1 MEKQPS
7 VFITGGSKGIGLA
20 LAQQFAQGGYQV
32 AICGR
37 GVEDLKK
44 AIASLETR
52 NGIEHHYFQADVSR
66 PEEIKKLVGLV
77 RTKIGT
83 PSVLINNAGV
93 FIPGKIQE
101 EEDADF
107 FTQINTNLVST
118 YLITKG
124 FLTEMIERKKGSIY
138 NVCST
143 ASITP
148 YINGGSYCISK
159 YGQYGL
165 TKVLREE
172 LKEHRIRVT
181 AVLPGATLTS
191 SWSGTELPPERFV
204 DPEDLAR
211 LVFEVEQKPATMVV
225 EDLVVR
231 PMDGDIV

>member
-1 MEKQPS
+1 M
-7 VFITGGSKGIGLA
+7 A
-20 LAQQFAQGGYQV
+20 LAKQFAQGGYQV

-37 GVEDLKK
+37 GKTDLEK
-44 AIASLETR
+44 ALDSLAPVK
-52 NGIEHHYFQADVSR
+52 GAEHLSFRADVSKQGD
-66 PEEIKKLVGLV
+66 IVKLVDSV
-77 RTKIGT
+77 RTQLGT
-83 PSVLINNAGV
+83 PTVLINNAGV
-93 FIPGKIQE
+93 FIPGRIQE
-101 EEDADF
+101 EANSDF
-107 FTQINTNLVST
+107 FAQINTNLVST

-124 FLTEMIERKKGSIY
+124 FLSDMIQRKSGSIY

-172 LKEHRIRVT
+172 LKEHKIRVT

-191 SWSGTELPPERFV
+191 SWSGTDLPPERFIN
-204 DPEDLAR
+204 PNDLAK
-211 LVFEVEQKPATMVV
+211 LVFEMEQKPATFVV

-231 PMDGDIV
+231 PMEGDIV